1 MSKRAWMAVVVVAL
15 TVGVAAKMGAAAQ
28 DQAGKRHAQATIVIP
43 DEDRFSPFVTT
54 VFAGD
59 RVNFV
64 NQDTD
69 NHTVVSDDAVNDGGP
84 RGIDVVINGTDSN
97 GGKPG
102 VYSTVFG
109 HPGTWVFYCRFH
121 SHLGDDH
128 QPIAPGPD
136 GGNQDANGNFGTPMM
151 GIVHVLARNGG

>member
-84 RGIDVVINGTDSN
+84 
-97 GGKPG
+97 PG